1 MGISRLT
8 AKNLVYKK
16 IFVDTVD
23 KISFLKVKNNS
34 VFYLIFKEIFV
45 FREIYPQELGL

>member
-23 KISFLKVKNNS
+23 KISFLKVKNNFINS
-34 VFYLIFKEIFV
+34 LSLK
-45 FREIYPQELGL
+45 FREKFIKK